1 MKVLLFSIHTFHD
14 KLSELLEENQ
24 HFILSNNEKEHV
36 KRVSDRVRQV
46 NESQLQ
52 DEASRSLTAEVV
64 HENEQEAEEEA
75 EEEPEEPEEEEEEE
89 EKPRGRGAR
98 KKKKVVQEEVYD
110 FEEEADSE
118 DDGRR
123 KSSKKGRNSVG
134 ARESAKKSKGRPSR
148 GEASSAKKG
157 KVPTLKIK
165 LGGRSGKRSKNASSD
180 EEDEEQ
186 ANGAAEDSDAEFEEI
201 IAISGYVRNKGRSD
215 YEIEKI
221 LRARGLYPIA
231 D

>member
-1 MKVLLFSIHTFHD
+1 MIEFFWYFFIPYTLCWEQFWTPRSSVSAYYDNILVSLENLINFHII
-14 KLSELLEENQ
+14 
-24 HFILSNNEKEHV
+24 F
-36 KRVSDRVRQV
+36 
-46 NESQLQ
+46 
-52 DEASRSLTAEVV
+52 A
-64 HENEQEAEEEA
+64 
-75 EEEPEEPEEEEEEE
+75 P
-89 EKPRGRGAR
+89 GRGAR

-186 ANGAAEDSDAEFEEI
+186 GKNFWF
-201 IAISGYVRNKGRSD
+201 
-215 YEIEKI
+215 
-221 LRARGLYPIA
+221 
-231 D
+231 

>member
-1 MKVLLFSIHTFHD
+1 M
-14 KLSELLEENQ
+14 
-24 HFILSNNEKEHV
+24 
-36 KRVSDRVRQV
+36 
-46 NESQLQ
+46 
-52 DEASRSLTAEVV
+52 
-64 HENEQEAEEEA
+64 
-75 EEEPEEPEEEEEEE
+75 
-89 EKPRGRGAR
+89 G
-98 KKKKVVQEEVYD
+98 
-110 FEEEADSE
+110 EEADSE

-186 ANGAAEDSDAEFEEI
+186 ANGAGNNSDSDAEFEEMLKI
-201 IAISGYVRNKGRSD
+201 KDDQSDDVKVVR
-215 YEIEKI
+215 EKSE
-221 LRARGLYPIA
+221 RTKA
-231 D
+231 